1 MNCDDDDNNNH
12 NHSNNKIFFSNNS
25 KLEDSSPCCCCFYLF
40 LIFLIYLIKA
50 DDVCFCMYARALFT
64 LRPHHCFLLSQSS
77 DPRFRILAL
86 ATFFFPIRSPTFI
99 IIIIIIS
106 TSIFIHSIFRYD
118 SHLAQS
124 TTLSPAFSIHTNF
137 ISFQQSIISKF
148 TRNVGREARLTIET
162 KFPKQKQTKKRY
174 NLN

>member
-1 MNCDDDDNNNH
+1 MTILRAGELCDDDDDDDNNH

-86 ATFFFPIRSPTFI
+86 ATFSSPFGPRLLLLLLLFLLLFLFIQFFVMIRTLL
-99 IIIIIIS
+99 
-106 TSIFIHSIFRYD
+106 RVR
-118 SHLAQS
+118 
-124 TTLSPAFSIHTNF
+124 LSPPLFQYTQ
-137 ISFQQSIISKF
+137 ISFRFNNQSLL
-148 TRNVGREARLTIET
+148 NLPEMWVGR
-162 KFPKQKQTKKRY
+162 QG
-174 NLN
+174 